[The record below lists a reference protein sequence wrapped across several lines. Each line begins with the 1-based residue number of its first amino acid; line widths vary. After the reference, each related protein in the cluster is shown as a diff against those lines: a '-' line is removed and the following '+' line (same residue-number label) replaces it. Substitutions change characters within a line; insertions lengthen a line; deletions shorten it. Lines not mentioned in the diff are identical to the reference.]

1 MRTRKHQFT
10 MRLSDKEYNALMS
23 LVKKSGTNRSAVIRQ
38 LIMDCR
44 VKQRPEEI
52 FDEMADR
59 IRVHRL
65 EMDEITKEC
74 TRTQTVTNEQLNR
87 IGELQL
93 KVKAIIEEYE
103 DCFVDE
109 ETL

>member
-10 MRLSDKEYNALMS
+10 LRLNEKEEKALMRI
-23 LVKKSGTNRSAVIRQ
+23 VKSTGTNQSAVIRQ

-52 FDEMADR
+52 FEEMADR

-74 TRTQTVTNEQLNR
+74 TRTQTVTDEQLDR
-87 IGELQL
+87 IGELQM
-93 KVKAIIEEYE
+93 KVKEIIDEYE

-109 ETL
+109 

>member
-10 MRLSDKEYNALMS
+10 MRLSDKEYNALMRQ
-23 LVKKSGTNRSAVIRQ
+23 VKKAGTNRSAVIRQ

-52 FDEMADR
+52 FEEMADR

-74 TRTQTVTNEQLNR
+74 TRTQTVTDEQLDR
-87 IGELQL
+87 IGELQM
-93 KVKAIIEEYE
+93 KVKEIIDEYE

>member
-10 MRLSDKEYNALMS
+10 MRLSDKEYNALMRQ
-23 LVKKSGTNRSAVIRQ
+23 VKKAGTNRSAVIRQ

-44 VKQRPEEI
+44 VKRRPEGI
-52 FDEMADR
+52 FEEMADR

-74 TRTQTVTNEQLNR
+74 TRTQTVTNEQLDR

-103 DCFVDE
+103 DCFVE
-109 ETL
+109 E

>member
-10 MRLSDKEYNALMS
+10 MRLSEKEYNALMS

-52 FDEMADR
+52 FEEMADL

-74 TRTQTVTNEQLNR
+74 TRTQTVTNEQLER
-87 IGELQL
+87 IGELQE
-93 KVKAIIEEYE
+93 KVKEIIEEYE
-103 DCFVDE
+103 DSFIE
-109 ETL
+109 E

>member
-10 MRLSDKEYNALMS
+10 LRLNEKEEKALMC
-23 LVKKSGTNRSAVIRQ
+23 LVKKEGTNRSAVIRQ
-38 LIMDCR
+38 LIMECK

-52 FDEMADR
+52 FEEMAER

-74 TRTQTVTNEQLNR
+74 TRTQTVTDEQLDR
-87 IGELQL
+87 IGELQM
-93 KVKAIIEEYE
+93 KVKEIIEEYE